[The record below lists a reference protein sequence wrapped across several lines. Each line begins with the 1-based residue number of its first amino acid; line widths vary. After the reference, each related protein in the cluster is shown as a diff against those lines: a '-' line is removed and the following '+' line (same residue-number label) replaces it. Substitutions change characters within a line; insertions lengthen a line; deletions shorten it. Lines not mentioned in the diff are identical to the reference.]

1 MKIVRILAAGLL
13 ACLLPQAANAA
24 VIESVSVNVLDR
36 GSTSNILLER
46 MSASMQTVA
55 EQLLLDKDTEKVEP
69 VRGEYVRLLGEVGD
83 RVLNGYQMENV
94 MLQLGTQTQVTM
106 VVSPWSEVIDNVFVD
121 LQFSGVEE
129 NTAALLES
137 KLPELQKQLEA
148 VLRGSSADASDWAG
162 GVLRRLVRAEVETAL
177 PEFRAAVDVVRED
190 KRTVIQVVIYPV
202 GQLVQ
207 SLEYEMVSQ
216 SIPNLLL
223 LNIKQRYAQRT
234 QELRGLP
241 VTYVSRHKA
250 ELEQELLTELS
261 AEPEVK
267 RHNLRP
273 SVVLTP
279 GVNAGVRIRLES
291 DEYKIWFEGYGDIG
305 RNENNI
311 SGRAHFGKYIS
322 KRDEIFGEV
331 GVVFDDVSWD
341 FSTGYALHHGKT
353 TASYMRRSPLGEN
366 VYRLEQDITPKWRLR
381 AEYFSGSNTTEIGV
395 RYRIHEFLSA
405 EYVYSNDKPYFR
417 IVGNL

>member
-1 MKIVRILAAGLL
+1 MWIVKIIAMSLAVS
-13 ACLLPQAANAA
+13 LLPAAANAA
-24 VIESVSVNVLDR
+24 IIEHVKVSVVDR
-36 GSTSNILLER
+36 GATSGVLLER

-55 EQLLLDKDTEKVEP
+55 EQLLLDKDAEKVSP
-69 VRGEYVRLLGEVGD
+69 VQNEYTRLLGEVGD
-83 RVLNGYQMENV
+83 RVLNGYQMESV
-94 MLQLGTQTQVTM
+94 SMQLGSVTKVTM
-106 VVSPWSEVIDNVFVD
+106 VVAPWNETISNVFVD

-129 NTAALLES
+129 NTAALLQS
-137 KLPELQKQLEA
+137 KLPALREQLES

-162 GVLRRLVRAEVETAL
+162 GVLRRLVREQVEMAL
-177 PEFRAAVDVVRED
+177 PEFRAAVDVVREQQ
-190 KRTVIQVVIYPV
+190 RTVVQVVIYPV

-207 SLEYEMVSQ
+207 SIDYEMVSQ

-223 LNIKQRYAQRT
+223 LNIKQRYAQKT

-241 VTYVSRHKA
+241 VNYVTRHKQ
-250 ELEQELLTELS
+250 ELEAAFLSELKE
-261 AEPEVK
+261 EPEVK

-273 SVVLTP
+273 SIMLAP
-279 GVNAGVRIRLES
+279 GVNSGARIRLES

-305 RNENNI
+305 RDDNNI
-311 SGRAHFGKYIS
+311 SGRAHFGKYVS

-331 GVVFDDVSWD
+331 GVVWDDVRWD
-341 FSTGYALHHGKT
+341 FSAGYALHYGKT
-353 TASYMRRSPLGEN
+353 TASYMRRNPTGEN
-366 VYRLEQDITPKWRLR
+366 VYRLEQEIAPKWRLR
-381 AEYFSGSNTTEIGV
+381 AEHFSGSNTTELGV